1 MSWRHFWAGPNTLF
15 GLMLATLALLLGARL
30 RFVAGVLEVCGGHLL
45 AAVPRH
51 CPFTAITL
59 GHVVLAAS
67 DASMAELREHE
78 RVHVA
83 QYEAWGP
90 LFVPAY
96 LGSSAWQWLCGRD
109 PYRDN
114 HFERSALACRR

>member
-1 MSWRHFWAGPNTLF
+1 MKHSLP
-15 GLMLATLALLLGARL
+15 LLPSARL

-51 CPFTAITL
+51 CPFVAITL

-67 DASMAELREHE
+67 DAAMAELREHE